1 MGTAAFLAYLMSVC
15 EKRYAATQFA
25 LLSALLALTRSV
37 AAKGAGP
44 AAEAMGYAPFFLLT
58 FFLAFPAYALLPR
71 IRRVPPPSE
80 PPRPA

>member
-1 MGTAAFLAYLMSVC
+1 MSVC

-37 AAKGAGP
+37 AAKAAGP
-44 AAEAMGYAPFFLLT
+44 AAETLGYAPFFLLT

-71 IRRVPPPSE
+71 IKRVPPPNE
-80 PPRPA
+80 PPPPA